1 MLFFPAID
9 IKDGKCVRLLQGEMD
24 KATVF
29 GDDPSSQA
37 KKFADDGAEWIH
49 IVDLNGA
56 FAGVPVNHKA
66 VEKIVKNVKVKL
78 QLGGGIRDIETIEK
92 WVSLGISRV
101 VLGTA
106 ALKNPDLVIS
116 ACQKFPGRVA
126 VGIDAKDGMVAV
138 EGWAKVSEMRAAD
151 LALKFE
157 DAGVSA
163 IIFTNINNDGMMKGP
178 DIEGTK
184 MLAEMLTTKV
194 ILSGGISSLEDLKAA
209 KKLDKF
215 GVLGVIS
222 GRAIYENKFTVK
234 QAVEVL
240 K

>member
-29 GDDPSSQA
+29 GDDPSVQA
-37 KKFADDGAEWIH
+37 KKFADEGAEWIH

-78 QLGGGIRDIETIEK
+78 QLGGGIRDLDTVERWINA
-92 WVSLGISRV
+92 GIARV

-106 ALKNPDLVIS
+106 ALKNPELVINS
-116 ACQKFPGRVA
+116 CQKFPGRIA
-126 VGIDAKDGMVAV
+126 VGIDARDGMVAV
-138 EGWAKVSEMRAAD
+138 EGWAKVSEIKAAD

-163 IIFTNINNDGMMKGP
+163 IIYTNIDNDGMMKGP

-184 MLAEMLTTKV
+184 KLAEMLTTKV
-194 ILSGGISSLEDLKAA
+194 ILSGGISSIEDLRSA

-222 GRAIYENKFTVK
+222 GRAIYENKFSVK
-234 QAVEVL
+234 EAIEVL